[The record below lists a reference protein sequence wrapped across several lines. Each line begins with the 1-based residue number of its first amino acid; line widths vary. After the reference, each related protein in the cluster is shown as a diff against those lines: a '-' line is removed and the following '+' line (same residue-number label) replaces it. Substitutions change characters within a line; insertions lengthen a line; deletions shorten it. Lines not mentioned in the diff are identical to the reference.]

1 MPTAPLPDELVE
13 FLKGPHAAVVS
24 TVRSDGA
31 PYSAATWY
39 DWDDGRILLNMD
51 AERLRLKHMRRD
63 PRVSI
68 TVIDL
73 GDWYRAVTVLGRV
86 VELHDDEGL
95 VDIDRLSQRYRGTP
109 YKNRERPRI
118 TALVEPERWHE
129 HSESNARAS
138 AGPLSH
144 QWEMRTSGSVRSV
157 WRKPAASGHASGV
170 RTPGSSSPRA
180 TASAVSAV
188 NVVVARRD
196 RSCTS

>member
-1 MPTAPLPDELVE
+1 MAAPITPAPMTIASAFFLIPALRGIRRGFHKYISPSPPWHYTGAVPTAPLPDELVE

-63 PRVSI
+63 PRVSV

-129 HSESNARAS
+129 HS
-138 AGPLSH
+138 
-144 QWEMRTSGSVRSV
+144 
-157 WRKPAASGHASGV
+157 
-170 RTPGSSSPRA
+170 
-180 TASAVSAV
+180 
-188 NVVVARRD
+188 
-196 RSCTS
+196 